1 MDQFISP
8 SLLSNL
14 DVDKP
19 VPPEMQIGWEKLLD
33 LNSDAVLKQLSAEAD
48 VDVLLILVSQ
58 LLEQRESVTDAVLTQ
73 LSAEADIDD
82 LLIQAFQ
89 QIEQRMLESVD
100 GEDAVDQLL
109 VQASQGFKSAACSS
123 GSGGSARHYY

>member
-19 VPPEMQIGWEKLLD
+19 VPPEMQIRWENLLD
-33 LNSDAVLKQLSAEAD
+33 LDS
-48 VDVLLILVSQ
+48 
-58 LLEQRESVTDAVLTQ
+58 DAVLTQ

-123 GSGGSARHYY
+123 GSGASARHRYRGPTISPT